1 MPKPTHIITGPASG
15 IFKALSGGSTTENS
29 AVYGQAD
36 LNRRLAAAKAAGVKV
51 TVKPA
56 R

>member
-15 IFKALSGGSTTENS
+15 IFKALSGGSKVENS
-29 AVYGQAD
+29 AVYGKAD
-36 LNRRLAAAKAAGVKV
+36 LDRRLAAAKAAGVKV

-56 R
+56 K